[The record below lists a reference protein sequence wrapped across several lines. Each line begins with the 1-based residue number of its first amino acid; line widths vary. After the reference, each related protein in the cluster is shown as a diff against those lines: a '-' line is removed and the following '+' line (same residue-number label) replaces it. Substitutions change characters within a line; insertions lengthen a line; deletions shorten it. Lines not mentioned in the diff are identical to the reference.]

1 VVEQD
6 GRAVARPLL
15 ATSATDFARLASEV
29 FVPLEV
35 DTTERVT
42 FRARIDHRPTG
53 QTEISHIRATR
64 HVVEH
69 DVPRGASGGSV
80 KFGLQLGGTCT
91 VEQDGRTAVLRPGD
105 MVLYDT
111 DRPYRLEFPHEARL
125 LVLML
130 PGTGLE
136 LPRRVMGAVTATR
149 LAGDEGVG
157 ALTADFLGG
166 LSDRMHVLDGRSAAR
181 LGRSAVDLVGA
192 LLTEQAEDLGG
203 DSAGDAAGDAAEED
217 GPTAHDA
224 LRAAVRGFV
233 EDHLADPQLGPAMI
247 AAHLFLSVRRLHEV
261 FQGEEHTLSA
271 WIRHR
276 RLERCRQALLDP
288 AHAHRPVSRIGA
300 AWGFPDAAHFSRIFK
315 QEFGVSPAQYRARAA
330 GAGR

>member
-1 VVEQD
+1 MSAGVAEP
-6 GRAVARPLL
+6 GERASARPLL

-53 QTEISHIRATR
+53 RTGISHIRATR

-80 KFGLQLGGTCT
+80 KFGLQLGGVCT

-111 DRPYRLEFPHEARL
+111 DRPYRLEFPQEARL

-136 LPRRVMGAVTATR
+136 LPRRAMGAVTATR
-149 LAGDEGVG
+149 LPGDEGVG

-166 LSDRMHVLDGRSAAR
+166 LSDRMHVLTGRSAVR

-192 LLTEQAEDLGG
+192 LLTEQAED
-203 DSAGDAAGDAAEED
+203 AAGAAAEED
-217 GPTAHDA
+217 SPTAQDT

-233 EDHLADPQLGPAMI
+233 EDHLSDPELGPAMV

-276 RLERCRQALLDP
+276 RLERCREALLDP
-288 AHAHRPVSRIGA
+288 VHAHRPVSRIGA

-315 QEFGVSPAQYRARAA
+315 QEFGLSPSQYRARAA

>member
-1 VVEQD
+1 
-6 GRAVARPLL
+6 
-15 ATSATDFARLASEV
+15 V

-53 QTEISHIRATR
+53 QVGISHIHATR

-69 DVPRGASGGSV
+69 AVPSAASGGAV
-80 KFGLQLGGTCT
+80 KFGLQLGGTCA
-91 VEQDGRTAVLRPGD
+91 VEQDGRTAVLEPGD
-105 MVLYDT
+105 MVVYDT

-136 LPRRVMGAVTATR
+136 LPRGAVGSVTATR
-149 LAGDEGVG
+149 LPGEEGVG
-157 ALTADFLGG
+157 ALAADFLGG
-166 LSDRMHVLDGRSAAR
+166 LSDRMHVLAGRPGAR

-192 LLTEQAEDLGG
+192 LLDEH
-203 DSAGDAAGDAAEED
+203 AGDAAGTAPGDDAPGGRE
-217 GPTAHDA
+217 
-224 LRAAVRGFV
+224 AVRSAVVAFA

-261 FQGEEHTLSA
+261 FQGEEYTLAA

-276 RLERCRQALLDP
+276 RLEQCRRALLDP

-300 AWGFPDAAHFSRIFK
+300 AWGFPDAAHFSRSFK
-315 QEFGVSPAQYRARAA
+315 QEFGLSPAQFRARAR
-330 GAGR
+330 G

>member
-1 VVEQD
+1 MTAGVAERD
-6 GRAVARPLL
+6 DRARRRPLL

-53 QTEISHIRATR
+53 RTEISHIRATR

-69 DVPRGASGGSV
+69 DVPRAASGGSV

-91 VEQDGRTAVLRPGD
+91 VEQDGRTAALRPGD

-111 DRPYRLEFPHEARL
+111 DRPYRLEFPQEARL

-130 PGTGLE
+130 PGAELE
-136 LPRRVMGAVTATR
+136 LPRRAMGAVTATR
-149 LAGDEGVG
+149 LPGDEGVG

-166 LSDRMHVLDGRSAAR
+166 LSDRMHVLAGRSAGH

-192 LLTEQAEDLGG
+192 LLTERAEDRAGEDTAGG
-203 DSAGDAAGDAAEED
+203 NE
-217 GPTAHDA
+217 A
-224 LRAAVRGFV
+224 LRTAVRAFV
-233 EDHLADPQLGPAMI
+233 EDHLADPQLGPPMV
-247 AAHLFLSVRRLHEV
+247 AAHLFLSVRRLHEI

-276 RLERCRQALLDP
+276 RLQQCRRALLDP
-288 AHAHRPVSRIGA
+288 AHAHRPVSRVGA
-300 AWGFPDAAHFSRIFK
+300 AWGFPDAAHFSRVFK
-315 QEFGVSPAQYRARAA
+315 QEFGLSPSQFRSGSR
-330 GAGR
+330 G

>member
-1 VVEQD
+1 MSAGAAKRD
-6 GRAVARPLL
+6 GPPRRRPLL

-35 DTTERVT
+35 NTTERVS
-42 FRARIDHRPTG
+42 FRARIDHRPAEQVG
-53 QTEISHIRATR
+53 VSHIRATR

-69 DVPRGASGGSV
+69 DMPRGTSGGAV

-91 VEQDGRTAVLRPGD
+91 VEQDGRTAALRPGD

-111 DRPYRLEFPHEARL
+111 DRPYRLEFPQEARL

-130 PGTGLE
+130 PGSGLD
-136 LPRRVMGAVTATR
+136 LPRRAVGAATAIR
-149 LAGDEGVG
+149 LPGDEGVG

-166 LSDRMHVLDGRSAAR
+166 LADRMHVLTGRSAGR

-192 LLTEQAEDLGG
+192 LLTERAEDRVGEH
-203 DSAGDAAGDAAEED
+203 AAGGTETLRTAALD
-217 GPTAHDA
+217 
-224 LRAAVRGFV
+224 FV
-233 EDHLADPQLGPAMI
+233 EDRLADPELGPPMV
-247 AAHLFLSVRRLHEV
+247 AAHLFLSVRRLHEI
-261 FQGEEHTLSA
+261 FQDEEHTLSA

-276 RLERCRQALLDP
+276 RLQQCRRALLDP

-300 AWGFPDAAHFSRIFK
+300 AWGFPDAAHFSRVFK
-315 QEFGVSPAQYRARAA
+315 QEFGLSPAQFRSAARS
-330 GAGR
+330 

>member
-1 VVEQD
+1 MSA
-6 GRAVARPLL
+6 AVAEREGRPRRRPLL

-35 DTTERVT
+35 NTTERVT
-42 FRARIDHRPTG
+42 FRARIDHRPAEQVG
-53 QTEISHIRATR
+53 VSHIRATR

-91 VEQDGRTAVLRPGD
+91 VEQDGRTAALRPGD

-111 DRPYRLEFPHEARL
+111 DRPYRLEFPQEARL

-130 PGTGLE
+130 PGAGLE
-136 LPRRVMGAVTATR
+136 LPRRAVGTATATR
-149 LAGDEGVG
+149 LPGDVGVG

-166 LSDRMHVLDGRSAAR
+166 LADRMHVLTGRSAGH

-192 LLTEQAEDLGG
+192 LLTERAEEG
-203 DSAGDAAGDAAEED
+203 AGEDAAGGTETLRTAA
-217 GPTAHDA
+217 
-224 LRAAVRGFV
+224 RAFV
-233 EDHLADPQLGPAMI
+233 EDHLADPELGPPMV
-247 AAHLFLSVRRLHEV
+247 AAHLFLSVRRLHEI
-261 FQGEEHTLSA
+261 FQDEEHTLSA

-276 RLERCRQALLDP
+276 RLQQCRRALLDP

-300 AWGFPDAAHFSRIFK
+300 AWGFPDAAHFSRVFK
-315 QEFGVSPAQYRARAA
+315 QEFGLSPSQFRSAARS
-330 GAGR
+330 

>member
-1 VVEQD
+1 MSAGVAEP
-6 GRAVARPLL
+6 GERASARPLL

-53 QTEISHIRATR
+53 RTGISHIRATR

-80 KFGLQLGGTCT
+80 KFGLQLGGVCT

-111 DRPYRLEFPHEARL
+111 DRPYRLEFPQEARL

-136 LPRRVMGAVTATR
+136 LPRRAMGAVTATR
-149 LAGDEGVG
+149 LPGDEGVG

-166 LSDRMHVLDGRSAAR
+166 LSDRMHVLTGRSAAR

-192 LLTEQAEDLGG
+192 LLTEQAED
-203 DSAGDAAGDAAEED
+203 AAGAAAEED
-217 GPTAHDA
+217 SPTAHDA

-233 EDHLADPQLGPAMI
+233 EDHLSDPELGPAMV

-276 RLERCRQALLDP
+276 RLERCREALLDP
-288 AHAHRPVSRIGA
+288 VHAHRPVSRIGA

-315 QEFGVSPAQYRARAA
+315 QEFGVSPSQYRARAA